1 MKVCTA
7 EFPDEVRK
15 FEQAVETVAAH
26 VAETRPDL
34 LVLPEMPFTPW
45 VFCVEASDPD
55 QWAAT
60 VENHDRWLQRLV
72 DAVPT
77 PIITSRPTNKDGK
90 ALNEAFFLDADRT
103 LHPLRSKSY
112 LPNDFPAVERVWFD
126 EGDTATGVFDILGA
140 KVGVQLCSEI
150 MYPETPRLLGAEG
163 AEIVVQSRATGD
175 HPRWRAASVLGASTS
190 GAFVVGANRR
200 SEDRD
205 WFTGASWVYSPQ
217 GELLGESSAE
227 HPCVTVE
234 IDLNEARA
242 AKAEYPLTMFEHYRA
257 Q

>member
-1 MKVCTA
+1 MRR
-7 EFPDEVRK
+7 DE
-15 FEQAVETVAAH
+15 
-26 VAETRPDL
+26 L
-34 LVLPEMPFTPW
+34 
-45 VFCVEASDPD
+45 
-55 QWAAT
+55 
-60 VENHDRWLQRLV
+60 
-72 DAVPT
+72 
-77 PIITSRPTNKDGK
+77 
-90 ALNEAFFLDADRT
+90 DRT
-103 LHPLRSKSY
+103 FHPLRSKFY

-126 EGDTATGVFDILGA
+126 EGDTMTGVFDVLGA
-140 KVGVQLCSEI
+140 RISVRLCSEI
-150 MYPETPRLLGAEG
+150 MYAETPRLLRAEG

-175 HPRWRAASVLGASTS
+175 HPRWQAASVLGASTS
-190 GAFVVGANRR
+190 GAFVIGANRR

-242 AKAEYPLTMFEHYRA
+242 AKAEYPLTMFEHYRT

>member
-15 FEQAVETVAAH
+15 NEHAIEVIAAH
-26 VAETRPDL
+26 VAETRPNL
-34 LVLPEMPFTPW
+34 LVLPEMPFTPRI
-45 VFCVEASDPD
+45 FCVDAADRD
-55 QWAAT
+55 RWAAT
-60 VENHDRWLQRLV
+60 VEDHDQWLRRLTDV
-72 DAVPT
+72 VPT
-77 PIITSRPTNKDGK
+77 PIITSRPINKTGK

-103 LHPLRSKSY
+103 LHPLRSKFY

-126 EGDTATGVFDILGA
+126 EDDTATGVFDILGA
-140 KVGVQLCSEI
+140 RISVQLCSEI
-150 MYPETPRLLGAEG
+150 MYAETPRLLRAEG

-190 GAFVVGANRR
+190 GAFVIGANRR

-205 WFTGASWVYSPQ
+205 WLTGASWVYSPAS
-217 GELLGESSAE
+217 ELLGESSPE

-234 IDLNEARA
+234 IDLNAARPT
-242 AKAEYPLTMFEHYRA
+242 KGKYPLTMFEHHRA
-257 Q
+257 